1 MVCKWWSKSMTK
13 LKFQNL
19 QNDLNEYTLQGP
31 WSAAQ
36 VLIFVLNSLK
46 ESELF
51 IKGFLHYKTIT
62 SQTGSS
68 EAQVNNF
75 FISWKVY
82 VPFSRYQFF
91 VFLTILWFTKSV
103 ATWSELV
110 HEYLLNHNSL
120 SHRTWPVDRHKQ
132 G

>member
-1 MVCKWWSKSMTK
+1 MTK

-19 QNDLNEYTLQGP
+19 RNDLNEYTQHGQ

-36 VLIFVLNSLK
+36 VLIFILNSLK

-62 SQTGSS
+62 CQTGSS

-75 FISWKVY
+75 FISWKDY

-91 VFLTILWFTKSV
+91 VFLTI
-103 ATWSELV
+103 
-110 HEYLLNHNSL
+110 
-120 SHRTWPVDRHKQ
+120 P
-132 G
+132 